1 MDGANL
7 TVWVCLETYVFRDDN
22 DGDGSAVIDFVCGLG
37 LNLQRSRLKQQQRR
51 EETPKVLPPIFNQQ
65 KMLCPTN
72 TAISQKMLARDGTE
86 LNFHAVQLMTD
97 DVGESTPAVIND
109 VDNSAKNLDKDKCI
123 QITIAPWIP
132 THLLCKRWGVPFPST
147 EGISNQCLSG

>member
-1 MDGANL
+1 MGIAFNPETADGKPPLAGFVLGKLAATTSGGNNDVPMRWTGPIL
-7 TVWVCLETYVFRDDN
+7 PSGYVSKRHVFQNDN
-22 DGDGSAVIDFVCGLG
+22 DGNGSAVIDFVCGLG

-86 LNFHAVQLMTD
+86 LNFHAVRLMTD
-97 DVGESTPAVIND
+97 DVRESTPA
-109 VDNSAKNLDKDKCI
+109 
-123 QITIAPWIP
+123 PP
-132 THLLCKRWGVPFPST
+132 
-147 EGISNQCLSG
+147 